1 MHASLRNPARCLA
14 CEVREG
20 SSTLSGKRGGGG
32 IQHVVWHASW
42 RRHSARC
49 WVTPS
54 REVYTTA
61 SRLSK
66 MPTCTMTYT
75 QDSHANPNEQLK
87 TKLPPVPDVD
97 DRRYCRACQCTLPL
111 SAFPSGTRRFLC
123 KRHIWQRIQQPSKRR
138 ALANNK
144 HKKLL
149 WTMWKKCWTDARKTF
164 KRERILLLQ
173 RDIGQTLEQLEDSSN
188 NTFNPN
194 SNNNGC
200 DSDCQEFKEDPQ
212 HHPQHHPQH
221 QELIRDSTAAFHKSD
236 NPKSP
241 SPPTAAPDVQ
251 ITAKK
256 TKDSE
261 LDLAL
266 MPCNPEH
273 HVSRDNVVVVNRT
286 ARRVLL
292 QAFRQGGA
300 ARYIAELRA
309 LG

>member
-1 MHASLRNPARCLA
+1 
-14 CEVREG
+14 
-20 SSTLSGKRGGGG
+20 
-32 IQHVVWHASW
+32 
-42 RRHSARC
+42 
-49 WVTPS
+49 
-54 REVYTTA
+54 
-61 SRLSK
+61 
-66 MPTCTMTYT
+66 MPTCTTIT
-75 QDSHANPNEQLK
+75 REDNQTNHDDQLK
-87 TKLPPVPDVD
+87 SAKRKLPPVPDVD
-97 DRRYCRACQCTLPL
+97 NRRFCRACQCMLPV

-123 KRHIWQRIQQPSKRR
+123 KRHVWERIQQPSKRR
-138 ALANNK
+138 ALAKNS
-144 HKKLL
+144 HERRL
-149 WTMWKKCWTDARKTF
+149 WTLWKKCWSDAKRTF